1 MQSDARERLDH
12 YLVRL
17 GWARSRRAAR
27 EMLASGMVR
36 VNGRVLRKGETV
48 GGGDSV
54 DISEVSALPGL
65 ASDPEVKIEVLFR
78 DPSMLVVDKPAPIA
92 CHPLRTGEVG
102 TVMNGVVTLFPEVAT
117 AGDDPRE
124 GGLIH
129 RLDNGTSG
137 AVLVALQRSA
147 FAELREAI
155 RGGRIGRNYQAL
167 VAGILNNHF
176 KLTRRSRTTRVIRA
190 ASSRSLQM
198 RPVRGPPRRPSSRCA
213 ALEISL

>member
-54 DISEVSALPGL
+54 DISEISALPAV

-78 DPSMLVVDKPAPIA
+78 DPSMYRTAVASVGDQGAATVPLNCVLAARAWARSYGSGPTAVVFGASW
-92 CHPLRTGEVG
+92 
-102 TVMNGVVTLFPEVAT
+102 
-117 AGDDPRE
+117 AGARGALLLQQP
-124 GGLIH
+124 GG
-129 RLDNGTSG
+129 
-137 AVLVALQRSA
+137 
-147 FAELREAI
+147 
-155 RGGRIGRNYQAL
+155 
-167 VAGILNNHF
+167 
-176 KLTRRSRTTRVIRA
+176 
-190 ASSRSLQM
+190 
-198 RPVRGPPRRPSSRCA
+198 
-213 ALEISL
+213 